1 MIYKNAEKLSAAYGE
16 IVSKIYNEEVDADFQ
31 NFKKKAGDLIV
42 EYADRDEQGNIKFDD
57 NKQVLITE
65 KHEEFKKANDALVA
79 ENKAVIDARNNKI
92 TETNKYLELS
102 NEYSM
107 LVIGLSDFPADT
119 VPGIV
124 GIFADI

>member
-16 IVSKIYNEEVDADFQ
+16 IVSKIYNEEADADFQ
-31 NFKKKAGDLIV
+31 AFKKKAGDLIA
-42 EYADRDEQGNIKFDD
+42 EYADRDEEGNIKFDD

-65 KHEEFKKANDALVA
+65 KLEDFKKANDALVA

-92 TETNKYLELS
+92 TETNKYLELN

-107 LVIGLSDFPADT
+107 LVIGLADFPADT